1 MQQKSLC
8 QIVNFMIPGQMQ
20 IKNRYFFLQIL
31 EFLTMASGNQD
42 PQQQQQKKTTGTM
55 VNSHWYIWGILYML
69 TAKIHCVYNLYHSSL
84 LQRCIKES
92 KVKVRD
98 NEQGIGLCCEGMP
111 LKVMPFV
118 SQLTRDSKT
127 KSSWVLFITDFLLVA
142 DD

>member
-1 MQQKSLC
+1 
-8 QIVNFMIPGQMQ
+8 
-20 IKNRYFFLQIL
+20 
-31 EFLTMASGNQD
+31 
-42 PQQQQQKKTTGTM
+42 
-55 VNSHWYIWGILYML
+55 ML

-98 NEQGIGLCCEGMP
+98 NEQGIGICCEGMP